1 MKIAVG
7 TTGRMETHMEH
18 STHGT
23 APGDAARG
31 TGACSRPAFAAA
43 AFALA
48 AALPM
53 TAFCQAWPAK
63 PVRWVVPFS
72 SGGVADIPARIIGQ
86 RLSETLG
93 QQVVIENRPGAGGT
107 LGSEAVARAQP
118 DGYSWLVVSNTNVIN
133 AALYGKL
140 SYDPVKDF
148 TPVIHFASTPNV
160 LVVHPSFPAK
170 NVKELIEV
178 ARKRPK
184 QIFYASSGNGSS
196 QHLFAELF
204 GSLAKTEMEHVPFKG
219 SGPAIAALLGGEVSM
234 SFTGLSAVLP
244 FIRSGKLR
252 ALGVTTA
259 KRNAALPDVPAIGET
274 LPGYDATLWL
284 GLLAPAS
291 TPREIVNRMNAEIVK
306 ALKDPVVRKPLVDGG
321 NDVTGGTPDEFGKL
335 FNAEMVKWARIVK
348 AVGARI
354 D

>member
-1 MKIAVG
+1 LAA
-7 TTGRMETHMEH
+7 RMEISMKHPIRH
-18 STHGT
+18 
-23 APGDAARG
+23 APPAQPASARPG
-31 TGACSRPAFAAA
+31 RRRPFAGPALLALSVALPGA
-43 AFALA
+43 ALA
-48 AALPM
+48 
-53 TAFCQAWPAK
+53 QAWPAK

-72 SGGVADIPARIIGQ
+72 AGGVADIPARLIGQ
-86 RLSETLG
+86 KLSETLG
-93 QQVVIENRPGAGGT
+93 QQIVIDNRPGAGGT

-140 SYDPVKDF
+140 PYDPVKDF

-170 NVKELIEV
+170 SVKELIEV
-178 ARKRPK
+178 ARKRPR

-204 GSLAKTEMEHVPFKG
+204 ESLAKTDMEHVPFKG

-234 SFTGLSAVLP
+234 SFTGMSAVLP

-259 KRNAALPDVPAIGET
+259 RRNAALPDVPAIGEQ

-284 GLLAPAS
+284 GLLAPAA
-291 TPREIVNRMNAEIVK
+291 TPRELVNRMNAEVAR
-306 ALKDPVVRKPLVDGG
+306 ALKDPAVRKALVDGG
-321 NDVTGGTPDEFGKL
+321 NDVIGGSPEEFGKL
-335 FNAEMVKWARIVK
+335 FNAEMVKWAQVVK
-348 AVGARI
+348 AVGAKI